1 MAQDKRCPVCKQLIT
16 QDTGW
21 RVYHIQ
27 RRVDGG
33 TDQLRILI
41 MLHPNCRHQLHA
53 GGMKLAY
60 KSDLLNDWYA
70 LQS

>member
-1 MAQDKRCPVCKQLIT
+1 MIT

-21 RVYHIQ
+21 HVHHIQ

-33 TDQLRILI
+33 TDQLSNLI
-41 MLHPNCRHQLHA
+41 MLHPHCHHQLHV
-53 GGMKLAY
+53 GGMSLAY